1 MSFFFNQPWCSRENI
16 EIKTIAMWRSNLFK
30 FEKILHSRTWKRKG
44 TLDASFMCGY
54 NFLHTPFNLIW
65 HNQEPSLCL
74 KVLAF
79 PWHFRK
85 SGYMERI
92 KSEVNFLATFQDPV
106 SLPNICFRFR
116 FDFSHLLGDTIGGQR
131 GSYLWTMCFTYGCLF
146 LLKIIDTTFY
156 IILIT

>member
-1 MSFFFNQPWCSRENI
+1 
-16 EIKTIAMWRSNLFK
+16 MWRSNLFK

-65 HNQEPSLCL
+65 HNQEPSLRL

-79 PWHFRK
+79 SWHFRK

-92 KSEVNFLATFQDPV
+92 KNAANFLATFQDPV
-106 SLPNICFRFR
+106 SLPNICFRLR
-116 FDFSHLLGDTIGGQR
+116 FDFSHLLSQFSQLLFWKQWFNLIYKVCEVSQRVTIFD
-131 GSYLWTMCFTYGCLF
+131 LWCDFKCCPWYFKLDF
-146 LLKIIDTTFY
+146 EHFAKL
-156 IILIT
+156 

>member
-1 MSFFFNQPWCSRENI
+1 
-16 EIKTIAMWRSNLFK
+16 MWRSNLFK

-65 HNQEPSLCL
+65 HNQEPSLRL

-79 PWHFRK
+79 SWHFRK

-92 KSEVNFLATFQDPV
+92 KNAANFLATFQDPV
-106 SLPNICFRFR
+106 SLPNICFRLR
-116 FDFSHLLGDTIGGQR
+116 FDFSHLLSQFSQLLFWKQWFNLIYKVCEVSQRVTIFD
-131 GSYLWTMCFTYGCLF
+131 LWCDFKCCPWYFKLD
-146 LLKIIDTTFY
+146 LKFWAFC
-156 IILIT
+156 